1 MAHMNQPLFRWTA
14 VLLTAA
20 LFPPSFASGGEPGEQ
35 KPNIVFILA
44 DDLGWFDLSCYGN
57 RFIETPNLDRL
68 AADGMR
74 CWGKPGS

>member
-1 MAHMNQPLFRWTA
+1 MAHVDRSLFRVA
-14 VLLTAA
+14 VVLLTAV
-20 LFPPSFASGGEPGEQ
+20 LFSPSLASSAQRGGRG
-35 KPNIVFILA
+35 PNIVFILA